1 MLLICFAVKPKEA
14 EKLVDSKTCQIF
26 MRSRMPANLEKV
38 ILTIMS
44 KVTLVTSHALYLRL
58 SQVQTEESA

>member
-1 MLLICFAVKPKEA
+1 
-14 EKLVDSKTCQIF
+14 
-26 MRSRMPANLEKV
+26 MPANLEKV

-44 KVTLVTSHALYLRL
+44 KEVTLVTSHALYLRL